1 METFKLTTLALLIP
15 FGALLCDMALAYPE
29 QLGQSHSAVEQ
40 GAIRHCHDDIT
51 RRSDFVEW
59 GADFGV
65 LQAMIVDSFE
75 PPSTTVPHHHRS
87 RPIDTCRLDL
97 DPIEVN

>member
-1 METFKLTTLALLIP
+1 METFKLTTLALLLP
-15 FGALLCDMALAYPE
+15 FGALFSDMALAYPE

-40 GAIRHCHDDIT
+40 GAIRHCHHDLT

-59 GADFGV
+59 GADSGV
-65 LQAMIVDSFE
+65 LQEIIVNSFE
-75 PPSTTVPHHHRS
+75 PPSTTESHHHRS